1 MISVYLIKYTDLQ
14 QAKERILQEY
24 SKKSK
29 GKTYTI
35 EYLPSGAP
43 QLIANSKPSGCVSIS
58 HTDSWLAMAFSKDK
72 IGIDLERAD
81 REVSSKVCESIE
93 KWTRIEAYAKWT
105 GLGLSRDMLFEKLP
119 DDMIITKR
127 FAKYVVS
134 VCGTTK
140 DFQIVALV

>member
-1 MISVYLIKYTDLQ
+1 MTSIYLIQYTDLQ

-29 GKTYTI
+29 GEIYTI
-35 EYLPSGAP
+35 DYLPSGAP
-43 QLIANSKPSGCVSIS
+43 QLISSKQKKYVSIS
-58 HTDSWLAMAFSKDK
+58 HTDGWLAMAFSDSKV
-72 IGIDLERAD
+72 GVDLERAD
-81 REVSSKVCESIE
+81 REVSPSVCESIE

-127 FAKYVVS
+127 FLKYVVS
-134 VCGTTK
+134 VCGSAK
-140 DFQIVALV
+140 DFKIMALV